1 MGLRTMAYRAR
12 MIRGELDVH
21 PFPDGGTEVVCSI
34 SVNS

>member
-1 MGLRTMAYRAR
+1 